1 MALNYVYVR
10 AHGQS
15 QSCFN
20 FLEQKSVVGVGY
32 SDVNFSSSS
41 DASALLEKLMPIVMN
56 WGWAPQNRG
65 RKMSEVRRFKNLMAG
80 DRILVP
86 CGSGVWLATAT
97 DEQIFDTQAGKD
109 FDLANLRKVVYLK
122 DAQNRSVWIP
132 RGELSTGLQ
141 SRLRMRGSTCVDL
154 GAYKDEVDQLF
165 DARRW
170 SDAIGASMLKLSED
184 FREKLV
190 ENIQNGDVNLA
201 AGGIGLEQLVVELLN
216 LSGFEAKVLPKQLFH
231 GTGDADIE
239 ASLDLWEHQAE
250 LLVQVKHHSGFTGQW
265 AAEQLVKTK
274 DHKLYGSKYEE
285 HERLVVTFA
294 TPTTQLSII
303 CEQNGIRLVGALD
316 LALWIE
322 ESIDQLCPETRNKLG
337 IALAPTV
344 IC

>member
-154 GAYKDEVDQLF
+154 GAYRDDK
-165 DARRW
+165 APIINTSRRQ
-170 SDAIGASMLKLSED
+170 
-184 FREKLV
+184 R
-190 ENIQNGDVNLA
+190 
-201 AGGIGLEQLVVELLN
+201 
-216 LSGFEAKVLPKQLFH
+216 
-231 GTGDADIE
+231 
-239 ASLDLWEHQAE
+239 
-250 LLVQVKHHSGFTGQW
+250 
-265 AAEQLVKTK
+265 
-274 DHKLYGSKYEE
+274 
-285 HERLVVTFA
+285 
-294 TPTTQLSII
+294 
-303 CEQNGIRLVGALD
+303 
-316 LALWIE
+316 
-322 ESIDQLCPETRNKLG
+322 
-337 IALAPTV
+337 
-344 IC
+344 